1 VTANPD
7 FPKVV
12 DFQGL
17 ATSTQ
22 VSGRSPER
30 IVAGDPVQR
39 AQTLF
44 KSADGRFN
52 SGIWTAE
59 PGTWRVV
66 FPESEFCHL
75 LEGVIVVRG
84 DDGSEAT
91 FKAGDAYLT
100 PSGFTGTW
108 KIVEAAKKRYAS

>member
-1 VTANPD
+1 MTTKSD

-12 DFQGL
+12 DFQGTL
-17 ATSTQ
+17 PAPE
-22 VSGRSPER
+22 VYRPKPER
-30 IVAGDPVQR
+30 IVAGDPVQG

-52 SGIWTAE
+52 SGIWTAQR
-59 PGTWRVV
+59 GTWRVV

-75 LEGVIVVRG
+75 LEGVIV
-84 DDGSEAT
+84 DGSETT
-91 FKAGDAYLT
+91 FKAGDAFLT

-108 KIVEAAKKRYAS
+108 EIVEPAKKLYASYE